1 LNQQQQEE
9 TVMKSIL
16 RLVLY
21 LPAIVLALA
30 VMVTGSSFVL
40 DNEDYRSVLVWAADR
55 FLDASLEIKGPFE
68 LSLGRETSLT
78 AGDVSL
84 QANDGSYSLAVGKF
98 QTRIRLE
105 SLLGGI
111 YWIKSLDLADVHLE
125 AKQAAD
131 DSGVDFQGISIPA
144 FVIEQAR
151 LNNFNVIY
159 HESNPDKSHTLD
171 LQALVVDDVN
181 NRGPLGIQGNG
192 QLENRPFIIK
202 GRLDSLVQ
210 LIDASQPYSVQLDIT
225 SGTLEARLNGT
236 VARPLEGKGLDL
248 DLSLTD
254 PQLTQTLRLWN
265 DSAPDLGTVSAR
277 MQLRG
282 DYDRPRLEQISARV
296 ERPGELDLNVTG
308 EITDL
313 TNLGQLELQLD
324 GRSSNPSVISWLL
337 FDRRNRLKALA
348 LKGTV
353 RARDGQYRIEDLQA
367 QALTRSDVQVEVNGT
382 ADIHKTVSLP
392 PEQVAGLK
400 LALDSPT
407 TRALTMLTS
416 QGGDNIPEFGRVKAT
431 ARLVPYLDGIGL
443 DGVNLD
449 IGGPGQIRATAS
461 GSFGVIPFSSME
473 KWSGFNLI
481 LNARAEKSTLLNK
494 YLKLELPELGA
505 VAASMRVRGGMT
517 SASIESL
524 KLTVGNPGNPTLR
537 VNGTVRTGFRQRST
551 TMDIGFDVS
560 TAGLIAAVNK
570 QTSSSKTSSSRL
582 GRLDGNLTASDTDG
596 SWGVDKLTLISAQT
610 SLFNLKITGGV
621 DDLLKPDQG
630 RVRTMLEIDDVP
642 ALGRALGVD
651 LSGFSSY
658 RGQGYLEVNRGRVDY
673 EATNTLGSTRSTTS
687 LTGSLAGHKP
697 HLKGKLDIPV
707 FNMADFGIG
716 KHADGGKATSPPV
729 IKTGNQFLFSRQAF
743 NLNFLQALDLDLTIV
758 VSSVAGTGLRFE
770 QLDARIN
777 LQDGVLRASPV
788 KLQFEGGPATVDLV
802 INARQKPVVN
812 VTISGNDLS
821 LGPALAEIQND
832 VPVEGY
838 VNLQADVSAGGDSAH
853 DLVSSLDGKVSFGL
867 ENARVPRRYIEIL
880 AVDVFGWVF
889 NTATRRDPYANLDC
903 VMAGFDIKNGVATS
917 NLLAADGPSLT
928 VAGTA
933 TVDFGAETMDM
944 TLLPD
949 QKGSL
954 FSELAPV
961 HIKGPLRNPA
971 VTALPVKSAVTS
983 LGTLALV
990 PALPMVAIPAIL
1002 GEKLWAT
1009 LKDHDRRDGGC
1020 MKLAK
1025 KIMKKKEK
1033 PEEKKWW
1040 FW

>member
-1 LNQQQQEE
+1 
-9 TVMKSIL
+9 MKSIL

-30 VMVTGSSFVL
+30 VGVTGSSFVL
-40 DNEDYRSVLVWAADR
+40 DNEDYRSALVWAASR

-84 QANDGSYSLAVGKF
+84 QANDGSYSLAVGEF
-98 QTRIRLE
+98 QTRVRLDSFLE
-105 SLLGGI
+105 GI
-111 YWIKSLDLADVHLE
+111 YWIKSLVLDDVQLE
-125 AKQAAD
+125 VKQAAD
-131 DSGVDFQGISIPA
+131 DNGFDFKGITIPA

-151 LNNFNVIY
+151 LSNLNVIY
-159 HESNPDKSHTLD
+159 HESNPDKSHALE
-171 LQALVVDDVN
+171 LESLVVDDVN
-181 NRGPLGIQGNG
+181 NSGPLGIQGNG
-192 QLENRPFIIK
+192 QLENRPFSIK

-210 LIDASQPYSVQLDIT
+210 LIDAAQPYSVQLDIT
-225 SGTLEARLNGT
+225 SGTLESRIEGT
-236 VARPLEGKGLDL
+236 IARPIEGEGLDL
-248 DLSLTD
+248 ALSLTD
-254 PQLTQTLRLWN
+254 SQLTRTLRLWN
-265 DSAPDLGTVSAR
+265 DSAPELGTVSA
-277 MQLRG
+277 QTWLRG

-296 ERPGELDLNVTG
+296 QRPGELDLNVTG
-308 EITDL
+308 EIADL
-313 TNLGQLELQLD
+313 TNLGQLDLQLD
-324 GRSSNPSVISWLL
+324 GRSSNPTVISWLL
-337 FDRRNRLKALA
+337 FDRRNRLKALT

-353 RARDGQYRIEDLQA
+353 HARHGEYRIEDLQA
-367 QALTRSDVQVEVNGT
+367 QALTRSDVKVEVSGT
-382 ADIHKTVSLP
+382 ADIHKTVNLP
-392 PEQVAGLK
+392 PAQVAGLK
-400 LALDSPT
+400 LAIDSPT
-407 TRALTMLTS
+407 TRALTLLTS
-416 QGGDNIPEFGRVKAT
+416 QGGDDMPEFGRVKAT
-431 ARLVPYLDGIGL
+431 ARLMPYLDGVGL

-461 GSFGVIPFSSME
+461 GSFGVIPFSGME
-473 KWSGFNLI
+473 RWSGFNLI
-481 LNARAEKSTLLNK
+481 LDAHAEKSTLLNK

-524 KLTVGNPGNPTLR
+524 KLTVGNPDNPALR
-537 VNGTVRTGFRQRST
+537 ANGTVRTGFRQRST
-551 TMDIGFDVS
+551 SMDIGFDVS

-570 QTSSSKTSSSRL
+570 QTLSSRF

-596 SWGVDKLTLISAQT
+596 SWGVDKLTMISART
-610 SLFNLKITGGV
+610 SLFRLKITGGV

-630 RVRTMLEIDDVP
+630 RIRTMLEIDDVP

-658 RGQGYLEVNRGRVDY
+658 RGQGYLEVNRGRVNY

-716 KHADGGKATSPPV
+716 KHPDADKATSSPV
-729 IKTGNQFLFSRQAF
+729 NKTGNQFLFSRQAF
-743 NLNFLQALDLDLTIV
+743 NLNFLQTLDLDMTIV

-802 INARQKPVVN
+802 IDTRKKTAVN

-821 LGPALAEIQND
+821 LGPALAQIQND

-838 VNLQADVSAGGDSAH
+838 VNLQADVSADGDSAH

-880 AVDVFGWVF
+880 AVDVFGWAF

-903 VMAGFDIKNGVATS
+903 VMAAFDIKNGVAMS

-928 VAGTA
+928 IAGTA
-933 TVDFGAETMDM
+933 TLDFGAETMDM

-949 QKGSL
+949 QKGTL
-954 FSELAPV
+954 FSALAPV
-961 HIKGPLRNPA
+961 HIKGPMRDPV

-1002 GEKLWAT
+1002 GDKLWAT
-1009 LKDHDRRDGGC
+1009 LKEHDRRDGGC
-1020 MKLAK
+1020 VKLTK
-1025 KIMKKKEK
+1025 KIAKEKEKLEEK
-1033 PEEKKWW
+1033 PEAKKWW

>member
-1 LNQQQQEE
+1 
-9 TVMKSIL
+9 MKSIL
-16 RLVLY
+16 RLILY

-40 DNEDYRSVLVWAADR
+40 DNEDYRSALVWAADR
-55 FLDASLEIKGPFE
+55 FLDASLEIRGPFE
-68 LSLGRETSLT
+68 LSLGRESSLT
-78 AGDVSL
+78 AGDASL
-84 QANDGSYSLAVGKF
+84 QANDGSYSLAVSEF
-98 QTRIRLE
+98 QTRVRLD
-105 SLLGGI
+105 SLLEGI
-111 YWIKSLDLADVHLE
+111 FWIKSLVLADVQLDV
-125 AKQAAD
+125 KQTAD
-131 DSGVDFQGISIPA
+131 DSGFDFQGITIPV

-151 LNNFNVIY
+151 LNNLNVIY
-159 HESNPDKSHTLD
+159 HESNPDKSHTLA
-171 LQALVVDDVN
+171 LQSLVVDDVN
-181 NRGPLGIQGNG
+181 NSGPLGIQGNG
-192 QLENRPFIIK
+192 QFQNRPFSIK

-225 SGTLEARLNGT
+225 SGTLDTRLAGT
-236 VARPLEGKGLDL
+236 IARPFEGKGLDL
-248 DLSLTD
+248 QLSLTD
-254 PQLTQTLRLWN
+254 PQLTRTLRLWN
-265 DSAPDLGTVSAR
+265 DSAPALGTVSAQ
-277 MQLRG
+277 MWLRG
-282 DYDRPRLEQISARV
+282 DYDRPRLEQISAHV
-296 ERPGELDLNVTG
+296 QRPGELDLNVTG

-313 TNLGQLELQLD
+313 THPGQLELQID
-324 GRSSNPSVISWLL
+324 GRSTNPSVISWLL

-353 RARDGQYRIEDLQA
+353 RARDGRYRIEDLQA
-367 QALTRSDVQVEVNGT
+367 QALTRSDVQVEVSGT
-382 ADIHKTVSLP
+382 ADIHKTVSQP
-392 PEQVAGLK
+392 PAQVAGLK

-407 TRALTMLTS
+407 TRALSMLTS
-416 QGGDNIPEFGRVKAT
+416 QGGADIPEFGRVKAT
-431 ARLVPYLDGIGL
+431 ALLVPYLDGIGL

-505 VAASMRVRGGMT
+505 VAASMRVRGEMT
-517 SASIESL
+517 STSIESL
-524 KLTVGNPGNPTLR
+524 KLTVGNPDNPTLR
-537 VNGTVRTGFRQRST
+537 ADGTVRTGFRQRST
-551 TMDIGFDVS
+551 TVDIGFDVS
-560 TAGLIAAVNK
+560 TGSLIAAVNK
-570 QTSSSKTSSSRL
+570 QTSSSRL

-596 SWGVDKLTLISAQT
+596 SWGVDKFTMISVRT
-610 SLFNLKITGGV
+610 SLFHVKLTGGI

-687 LTGSLAGHKP
+687 LTGSLAGRKP

-716 KHADGGKATSPPV
+716 KHADGGKTTSPPV
-729 IKTGNQFLFSRQAF
+729 NKTGKKFLFSRQAF

-777 LQDGVLRASPV
+777 LLDGVLHASPV
-788 KLQFEGGPATVDLV
+788 KLQFEGGPATLDLM
-802 INARQKPVVN
+802 INTRGKPDF
-812 VTISGNDLS
+812 TLKMSGDDLS

-838 VNLQADVSAGGDSAH
+838 VNLQADVSAVGTSPHELA
-853 DLVSSLDGKVSFGL
+853 SSLDGKLGFGL
-867 ENARVPRRYIEIL
+867 ENARVPRKYIELL
-880 AVDVFGWVF
+880 AVDVFGWAF

-903 VMAGFDIKNGVATS
+903 VMSAFDIKNGIATS
-917 NLLAADGPSLT
+917 TLLAADGPSLT

-933 TVDFGAETMDM
+933 TLDFGDETMDI

-949 QKGSL
+949 QRKTL

-961 HIKGPLRNPA
+961 HIKGPLRDPT

-990 PALPMVAIPAIL
+990 PALPMVAIPTIL
-1002 GEKLWAT
+1002 GEKLWST
-1009 LKDHDRRDGGC
+1009 LKNNDRPERGC
-1020 MKLAK
+1020 AKLAK
-1025 KIMKKKEK
+1025 KIVKQKDKNK
-1033 PEEKKWW
+1033 AGWW
-1040 FW
+1040 KFW

>member
-1 LNQQQQEE
+1 
-9 TVMKSIL
+9 MKWIL
-16 RLVLY
+16 RQVLL
-21 LPAIVLALA
+21 LPAIVLALV
-30 VMVTGSSFVL
+30 VMVTGALFVL
-40 DNEDYRSVLVWAADR
+40 DNEDYRSALGWAAGR

-84 QANDGSYSLAVGKF
+84 HANDGSYSLTVGEF
-98 QTRIRLE
+98 RTRVRLD
-105 SLLGGI
+105 SLLEGI
-111 YWIKSLDLADVHLE
+111 YWIKSLDLADVQLE

-131 DSGVDFQGISIPA
+131 DSGFDFQGITIPA

-171 LQALVVDDVN
+171 LQTLVVDDVN
-181 NRGPLGIQGNG
+181 NSGPLGIQGSG
-192 QLENRPFIIK
+192 QFENRPFIIK
-202 GRLDSLVQ
+202 GRVDSLVQ

-225 SGTLEARLNGT
+225 SGTLESRIEGT
-236 VARPLEGKGLDL
+236 VARPLEGEGLDL
-248 DLSLTD
+248 ELSLTD
-254 PQLTQTLRLWN
+254 PQLTRTLRLWN
-265 DSAPDLGTVSAR
+265 DSAPELGTVSAQ
-277 MQLRG
+277 MWLRG

-296 ERPGELDLNVTG
+296 QRPGELDLNVSG

-324 GRSSNPSVISWLL
+324 GQSSNPSVISWLL
-337 FDRRNRLKALA
+337 FDRRNRLQSLT

-367 QALTRSDVQVEVNGT
+367 QALTGSDVQVEVSGT
-382 ADIHKTVSLP
+382 ADIHKTVNLP
-392 PEQVAGLK
+392 PAQVAGLT
-400 LALDSPT
+400 LAFDSPT

-416 QGGDNIPEFGRVKAT
+416 QGGDDIPEFGRVKAT
-431 ARLVPYLDGIGL
+431 ALLVPYLDGIGL
-443 DGVNLD
+443 DRVNLD

-481 LNARAEKSTLLNK
+481 LDARAGKSTLLNK

-524 KLTVGNPGNPTLR
+524 KLTVGNPDNPALR
-537 VNGTVRTGFRQRST
+537 ANGTVRTGFRQRST

-570 QTSSSKTSSSRL
+570 QASLSNL

-596 SWGVDKLTLISAQT
+596 IWGVDKFTMISART
-610 SLFNLKITGGV
+610 SLFQLKVTGGV

-642 ALGRALGVD
+642 ALGMALGVD

-658 RGQGYLEVNRGRVDY
+658 RGQGYLRVNRGRVDY

-697 HLKGKLDIPV
+697 RLKGKLDIPV

-716 KHADGGKATSPPV
+716 KHADGGKSTSPPV
-729 IKTGNQFLFSRQAF
+729 NKTGNQFLFSRQAF
-743 NLNFLQALDLDLTIV
+743 NLNFLRALDLDLTIV

-802 INARQKPVVN
+802 INTRQKPAVK

-853 DLVSSLDGKVSFGL
+853 DLASSLDGKVSFGL

-880 AVDVFGWVF
+880 AVDVFGWAF
-889 NTATRRDPYANLDC
+889 NTATRRAPYANLDC
-903 VMAGFDIKNGVATS
+903 VMAAFDVKNGVATS
-917 NLLAADGPSLT
+917 NLLVADGPSLA

-933 TVDFGAETMDM
+933 TLDFGAETMDM

-954 FSELAPV
+954 FSKLAPV
-961 HIKGPLRNPA
+961 HIKGPLRDPV

-1002 GEKLWAT
+1002 GEKLWTT
-1009 LKDHDRRDGGC
+1009 LKDHDQRDGGC
-1020 MKLAK
+1020 VKLAK
-1025 KIMKKKEK
+1025 KIVKRKEK
-1033 PEEKKWW
+1033 AKPEAKKWW